1 MGKTLIKNAKIF
13 DGTGNRPFYGDVLLG
28 GNKIERVNYFIEA
41 DGCDVVDATGLV
53 LAPGFI
59 NVHSHAELETFV
71 HPEMEQIIGQGITTE
86 IVGQDGL
93 SVAPITDER
102 LEKLTEN
109 MIPLCGI
116 LPRPYPWRTYAD
128 FVSMAEEQDAACHLV
143 GLVGSGTI
151 RLCIVGDEKRPATQ
165 EEREK
170 MCALLDK
177 CMKEGARGLS
187 FGLIYPPS
195 CYASIDEMVALCRVV
210 AKNDGIVMVH
220 IRNEM
225 DKLIEAFEEM
235 VTVMKSSGA
244 RMEIS
249 HLKALGP
256 QNWGSVKTVLDR
268 INQLQ
273 TEGYD
278 IGFDQYPWSAGST
291 GMKVMIPGWA
301 YSGGIDAFE
310 KRLEDPETLK
320 KIVEETTA
328 ILKMRGGSKNI
339 QISTVPEGGEEWQ
352 WMCGLRLNEVVE
364 RLKMDDVSAI
374 LYILKKTHSSTVCV
388 YHSISEEDVC
398 MVMKNPSHVVCTDG
412 IVGTVPHPRAYSSFP
427 RFLGHYV
434 RDMKIMSLETAINH
448 ISGEPARR
456 LRLWDRGLIREG
468 LLADLVLLDYEKIN
482 DTNSYANP
490 KVLPTGICKV
500 WKSGALRYKNNN

>member
-1 MGKTLIKNAKIF
+1 
-13 DGTGNRPFYGDVLLG
+13 
-28 GNKIERVNYFIEA
+28 
-41 DGCDVVDATGLV
+41 
-53 LAPGFI
+53 
-59 NVHSHAELETFV
+59 
-71 HPEMEQIIGQGITTE
+71 
-86 IVGQDGL
+86 
-93 SVAPITDER
+93 
-102 LEKLTEN
+102 
-109 MIPLCGI
+109 
-116 LPRPYPWRTYAD
+116 
-128 FVSMAEEQDAACHLV
+128 
-143 GLVGSGTI
+143 
-151 RLCIVGDEKRPATQ
+151 
-165 EEREK
+165 
-170 MCALLDK
+170 
-177 CMKEGARGLS
+177 
-187 FGLIYPPS
+187 
-195 CYASIDEMVALCRVV
+195 
-210 AKNDGIVMVH
+210 
-220 IRNEM
+220 
-225 DKLIEAFEEM
+225 
-235 VTVMKSSGA
+235 
-244 RMEIS
+244 
-249 HLKALGP
+249 
-256 QNWGSVKTVLDR
+256 
-268 INQLQ
+268 
-273 TEGYD
+273 
-278 IGFDQYPWSAGST
+278 
-291 GMKVMIPGWA
+291 
-301 YSGGIDAFE
+301 
-310 KRLEDPETLK
+310 
-320 KIVEETTA
+320 
-328 ILKMRGGSKNI
+328 MRGGSKNI